1 MSYWKDKIN
10 TEAIRLAQAEA
21 KQRTDE
27 LIKTIKDRLD
37 ALDREIKFREF
48 VKQNQYKTINQKLKK

>member
-10 TEAIRLAQAEA
+10 TEAIRLAQEEA

-37 ALDREIKFREF
+37 TLDREIKFREF
-48 VKQNQYKTINQKLKK
+48 VKENQYKTINQKLKR

>member
-1 MSYWKDKIN
+1 MSYWNEKID
-10 TEAIRLAQAEA
+10 TEAIRLAKEES

-37 ALDREIKFREF
+37 ALDREIKFRQF
-48 VKQNQYKTINQKLKK
+48 VKENQYKTINQKLKK